1 MPSRRQLQRTV
12 IAVGLFVLVALSG
25 CAGLFP
31 TDSPTPPTAEP
42 STSTPLVTQTSTASP
57 TTPETTVP
65 SQLPARLNDTGV
77 RNVTQVIRAHQEA
90 VIETPGVATHI
101 TDTKTSG
108 ISIVASV
115 RVAAG
120 PNLTRV
126 QYVSQGQQTTGN
138 ETQNTTTVIAANG
151 TSTRQ
156 YTVTDGEVTLDNRRN
171 RTELFDQ
178 ALRGLS
184 TARGPLQGTLQRGNF
199 TVDSSDERDGTTAV
213 TLRATRYAGGQR
225 YDAQNVVAYN
235 ATVRITADGL
245 IRSATERIVVERNGN
260 ESRYNFTYEFKP
272 QPVDLPRIP
281 QVPANI
287 RLESGGTPNQ

>member
-1 MPSRRQLQRTV
+1 
-12 IAVGLFVLVALSG
+12 
-25 CAGLFP
+25 
-31 TDSPTPPTAEP
+31 
-42 STSTPLVTQTSTASP
+42 
-57 TTPETTVP
+57 
-65 SQLPARLNDTGV
+65 
-77 RNVTQVIRAHQEA
+77 VTQVIRAHQEA

-287 RLESGGTPNQ
+287 RLESGGTPDQ